1 MLLRLSDPFMV
12 CNQQTPEEQSIPGWS
27 GFNAITHPSL
37 PVETVIGYHPMIN
50 AESSNFSN
58 LYTLM
63 KLAQKIC
70 NTLGQC
76 DSVVTF
82 DLALY
87 AKAKQLQMKYPE
99 EFQSTVIRMGGFHI
113 ALNYLS
119 LLGKK
124 YAQSGLEDMLIE
136 SGVYAAGTT
145 SVIMLGKSYKRGIR
159 ARKLTMEALFRLLW
173 QAFVE
178 WLEREEVGI
187 ENGPKQLILC
197 RSKECRNTVKQE
209 DFFADNW
216 SAFQGCIEPLMLLFD
231 TFKLESRKK
240 SKVFNFWED
249 YINMVLLLFQFVKA
263 ERTGNWKLHLSATA
277 AMVPHFFS
285 MDRVNYARWLPVYL
299 SDMNMLES
307 HHPEVYQEFMAGSHS
322 VSRSKQPFAQVWP
335 DIALEQSINL
345 DSKSK
350 GGIIGMRTN
359 ENAVEKWFLTSHER
373 AAITQEL
380 KNTCGI
386 QNCDRIGTHKE
397 ASATRVTRDENDVQK
412 LLATFNGKLLSDPF
426 HIPDDII
433 DNEEPLPLSNL
444 ATGVG
449 LPDAEA
455 KRLVDAAELGKQSM
469 EGFVSSRVQSK
480 EINFWDPI
488 HQLKIKSFSSVA
500 KNVTIKSQK
509 EKILSFSADRKQG
522 YQGYQSEKS
531 IIKKQ
536 GYQFKRSAFL

>member
-27 GFNAITHPSL
+27 GFNAITYPSL
-37 PVETVIGYHPMIN
+37 PVETVTGYHPMIN
-50 AESSNFSN
+50 AESSNFST

-76 DSVVTF
+76 DSVVPF

-136 SGVYAAGTT
+136 SGVYAVGTT
-145 SVIMLGKSYKRGIR
+145 SVIMLGKSYNRGIR
-159 ARKLTMEALFRLLW
+159 AHKLTMEALFRLLW

-178 WLEREEVGI
+178 WLTREEVGL

-197 RSKECRNTVKQE
+197 RS
-209 DFFADNW
+209 
-216 SAFQGCIEPLMLLFD
+216 CIEPLMVLLD

-249 YINMVLLLFQFVKA
+249 YINMVLLLLQFVKA
-263 ERTGNWKLHLSATA
+263 ERTGNCKLHLSATA

-299 SDMNMLES
+299 SDMNLLES

-335 DIALEQSINL
+335 DMALEQSINL
-345 DSKSK
+345 DSNSK
-350 GGIIGMRTN
+350 GGIIGMSTN
-359 ENAVEKWFLTSHER
+359 ENAVDKWFLTSHER

-380 KNTCGI
+380 KNMCGI

-397 ASATRVTRDENDVQK
+397 TSATRVTRDENDV
-412 LLATFNGKLLSDPF
+412 
-426 HIPDDII
+426 
-433 DNEEPLPLSNL
+433 
-444 ATGVG
+444 
-449 LPDAEA
+449 
-455 KRLVDAAELGKQSM
+455 
-469 EGFVSSRVQSK
+469 
-480 EINFWDPI
+480 
-488 HQLKIKSFSSVA
+488 
-500 KNVTIKSQK
+500 
-509 EKILSFSADRKQG
+509 
-522 YQGYQSEKS
+522 
-531 IIKKQ
+531 
-536 GYQFKRSAFL
+536 